1 MALAIIEK
9 AKALA
14 ADAGE
19 YLAAASPRERR
30 LVAAASGGA
39 VLFLLLVAYAAF
51 SSAISRRADSL
62 AEKRLD
68 FEKIQVLAKN
78 YGQQEQERQ
87 MLEVRLRQSPPGL
100 MAFVD
105 GLAKQEGLD
114 IASMSDRGVVS
125 GGQGGKPRE
134 TSVEVNLGKIPLDK
148 LSKLL
153 ESIERG
159 PGVVRVRRLRV
170 RKSQDQKDALDVSL
184 TVSTWQAA

>member
-39 VLFLLLVAYAAF
+39 VLVLLLVAYAAF

-125 GGQGGKPRE
+125 GGQGGK
-134 TSVEVNLGKIPLDK
+134 
-148 LSKLL
+148 
-153 ESIERG
+153 
-159 PGVVRVRRLRV
+159 
-170 RKSQDQKDALDVSL
+170 
-184 TVSTWQAA
+184 